1 MKDKWEERKRRDEYN
16 HARQLQTERNSQNII
31 KREQIVLNQDN
42 QKLQELQELQKS
54 QELTAAKE
62 EINRRIEETLR
73 QMREKEGEVP
83 RLVEEQIKLKEEEK
97 RRLEKLAIQIAKQ
110 QSKQSRVDM
119 AKAEVKEQ
127 EDDELD
133 R

>member
-1 MKDKWEERKRRDEYN
+1 MKKDEEEKRRREERERQRR
-16 HARQLQTERNSQNII
+16 ARIEKMSKNIVKEKDTI
-31 KREQIVLNQDN
+31 QYQEKL
-42 QKLQELQELQKS
+42 QKLQELQKLQ
-54 QELTAAKE
+54 QLAATKKA
-62 EINRRIEETLR
+62 INERI
-73 QMREKEGEVP
+73 
-83 RLVEEQIKLKEEEK
+83 EEK

-110 QSKQSRVDM
+110 QSNQSRVDK